1 MSQRILSFLAYFFIS
16 LMVKT
21 MKFVYI
27 GKEKEEAVSK
37 RESII
42 LAFWHNRLL
51 MFCYIYKNR
60 KDAYIMI
67 SRSRDGELI
76 SRFVNRLGIN
86 SIRGSSS
93 RGGKAAFKTLANLL
107 KKGYHAAI
115 TPDGPR
121 GPRYQAQKGVI
132 NLSRISG
139 APIIP
144 ATYNASRK
152 KAFNSW
158 DRFILPLPFSRIV
171 VIYADPVTVPQGAD
185 PQIIE
190 EKRIELENKLN
201 EITRIADRYF
211 EKGKS

>member
-1 MSQRILSFLAYFFIS
+1 
-16 LMVKT
+16 MVKT
-21 MKFVYI
+21 MKFEYI
-27 GKEKEEAVSK
+27 GKEKEETISK
-37 RESII
+37 KRNAI

-51 MFCYIYKNR
+51 LFGYIYKNQT
-60 KDAYIMI
+60 DAYMMI

-76 SRFVNRLGIN
+76 SRFVGYLGIN

-93 RGGKAAFKTLANLL
+93 KGGKTAFKTLAKLL
-107 KKGYHAAI
+107 KEGYHAAI

-121 GPRYQAQKGVI
+121 GPRYQVQKGAI
-132 NLSRISG
+132 NLSKISG

-152 KAFNSW
+152 KVFSSW

-171 VIYADPVTVPQGAD
+171 VIYADPVTVTRDAD
-185 PQIIE
+185 FQVIE
-190 EKRIELENKLN
+190 EKRRELENKLN
-201 EITRIADRYF
+201 EITGIADRYF